1 MKKIREVIEEAKT
14 VAIAGH
20 IRPDGDCVGS
30 CIALYLYL
38 RENFPKLEKVD
49 VYLQDVPKAYNIL
62 KGTEKVKKYCTCKD
76 AYDLFFALDCADTER
91 LGDAVQYLESAAHSV
106 CYDHHISNLGYAEEN
121 VILPKASSTSE
132 VLYQAMDLDLISK
145 EVAEA
150 LYMGIAHDT
159 GVFRHSCTSPETM
172 EAAAQLL
179 RKGVDGSKILEKT
192 FFEKTYIQNQ
202 ILGRALLESILILK
216 GQVII
221 SAIKKKDMKFYGGKS
236 SDLDSIVS
244 QLCLTKGV
252 EVALFLHE
260 IGNHEFKVSM
270 RSKGKVNVSEIAQYF
285 GGGGHVRAAGCTM
298 QGSFYDV
305 VNNLT
310 KHIEKQLK
318 EANTI
323 AKA

>member
-38 RENFPKLEKVD
+38 RENVPQLEKVD
-49 VYLQDVPKAYNIL
+49 VYLQDVPQAYRIL
-62 KGTEKVKKYCTCKD
+62 KGTEKVKKYCTYKG
-76 AYDLFFALDCADTER
+76 AYDLFFALDCADKER
-91 LGDAVQYLESAAHSV
+91 LGDAVKYLESAAKSV
-106 CYDHHISNLGYAEEN
+106 CYDHHISNTGYAQEN
-121 VILPKASSTSE
+121 VILPEASSTAE
-132 VLYQAMDLDLISK
+132 VLYQAMDTDLISK
-145 EVAEA
+145 EAAEA

-159 GVFRHSCTSPETM
+159 GVFRHSCTSPDTM
-172 EAAAQLL
+172 EAAASLL
-179 RKGVDGSKILEKT
+179 RKGVDGSFILEKT

-202 ILGRALLESILILK
+202 ILGRALLESILVLG
-216 GQVII
+216 GQVVI
-221 SAIKKKDMKFYGGKS
+221 SAIKKKDMKFYGATS
-236 SDLDSIVS
+236 ADLDGIVS

-270 RSKGKVNVSEIAQYF
+270 RSKGKVNVSTIAQYF

-310 KHIEKQLK
+310 KHIEKQL
-318 EANTI
+318 
-323 AKA
+323 